1 MKDFY
6 TKKQFTKVRDNMI
19 ELLAPA
25 GDLEKLKIALMYG
38 ADAVFIGGQD
48 FSLRARASN
57 FTIDDIKEAT
67 SFAHERS
74 KKVYVTTNIIPHN
87 EDMGGLLEYLKALED
102 AHVDA
107 IISASPFIIDTALKE
122 TNLEVHLSTQQSAMN
137 AETVNFWHRRGI
149 KRVVLARELDK
160 YQIQKLIK
168 KTDADIEV
176 FIHGGMC
183 MSYSGRCS
191 LSNNMTDRDA
201 NRGGCAHSCR
211 WNYQLVSD
219 DHVVSENTFSMS
231 SKDLEALEQ
240 IPFLIDSG
248 VSSLKIEGRMKSLHY
263 IATVVSTYRK
273 LIDDYLRLGTIAD
286 FEPYMIELQ
295 KAENRLASHGYL
307 EGLPGVEQ
315 QLYQMRSEKPTQ
327 LFIGLIQSFDPD
339 KMEAI
344 IEQRNYFE
352 CGDEIEIFHPN
363 GQTSF
368 FKLEK
373 MTDLENNDV
382 SVARHPKQILKIE
395 IPFAVEP
402 YAMLRKR

>member
-1 MKDFY
+1 
-6 TKKQFTKVRDNMI
+6 MI

-57 FTIDDIKEAT
+57 FSMDDIKEAT
-67 SFAHERS
+67 SFAHEKG

-87 EDMGGLLEYLKALED
+87 EDLDGLIDYLKALESCE
-102 AHVDA
+102 VDA
-107 IISASPFIIDTALKE
+107 IISASPYIIDMAIKHTK
-122 TNLEVHLSTQQSAMN
+122 LEVHLSTQQSAMN
-137 AETVNFWHRRGI
+137 AETVNFWYQRGI
-149 KRVVLARELDK
+149 KRIVLARELDK
-160 YQIQKLIK
+160 HQIQKLIS

-211 WNYQLVSD
+211 WNYELVSQD
-219 DHVVSENTFSMS
+219 ETISEHTFSMS

-248 VSSLKIEGRMKSLHY
+248 VKSLKIEGRMKSLHY
-263 IATVVSTYRK
+263 IATVVSTYRR
-273 LIDDYLRLGTIAD
+273 LIDDYLKDKAIKD

-327 LFIGLIQSFDPD
+327 LFIGLVQSYNIDT
-339 KMEAI
+339 KQAI

-352 CGDEIEIFHPN
+352 IGTEIEVFHPN
-363 GQTSF
+363 GSISSF
-368 FKLEK
+368 TLEK
-373 MTDLENNDV
+373 MTDLEDV
-382 SVARHPKQILKIE
+382 FVDVARHPKQILKID

-402 YAMLRKR
+402 YAMLRRK

>member
-1 MKDFY
+1 
-6 TKKQFTKVRDNMI
+6 MI

-25 GDLEKLKIALMYG
+25 GDLEKLKIALLYG
-38 ADAVFIGGQD
+38 ADAVFIGGTD

-57 FTIDDIKEAT
+57 FTLDDIYEAT
-67 SFAHERS
+67 KFAHERH

-87 EDMGGLLEYLKALED
+87 EDMDGLIEYLKGLEE

-107 IISASPFIIDTALKE
+107 IISASPFIMDMAKLH

-137 AETVNFWHRRGI
+137 AETVNFWHDRGI
-149 KRVVLARELDK
+149 KRIVLGRELDK
-160 YQIQKLIK
+160 HQIKKLK
-168 KTDADIEV
+168 SKTDADLEV

-211 WNYQLVSD
+211 WNYDLVKDGVSISD
-219 DHVVSENTFSMS
+219 QSFSMS

-240 IPFLIDSG
+240 IPFLMDAGIK
-248 VSSLKIEGRMKSLHY
+248 SLKIEGRMKSLHY

-273 LIDDYLRLGTIAD
+273 LIDDYHTHGKID
-286 FEPYMIELQ
+286 SFEPYAEDLK

-315 QLYQMRSEKPTQ
+315 QLYQMRSEQPTQ
-327 LFIGLIQSFDPD
+327 LFIGLVVSYNPIEQT
-339 KMEAI
+339 AI

-352 CGDEIEIFHPN
+352 VGQEIEIFHPN
-363 GQTSF
+363 GKSDSF
-368 FKLEK
+368 TLESMK
-373 MTDLENNDV
+373 DEKGESID
-382 SVARHPKQILKIE
+382 VARHPKQILEIK

-402 YAMLRKR
+402 YAMLRKK

>member
-1 MKDFY
+1 
-6 TKKQFTKVRDNMI
+6 MI

-57 FTIDDIKEAT
+57 FTTADIKEAT
-67 SFAHERS
+67 TFAHERN

-87 EDMGGLLEYLKALED
+87 EDMDGLLEYLKELEMCE
-102 AHVDA
+102 VDA
-107 IISASPFIIDTALKE
+107 IISASPFIIDTALKH
-122 TNLEVHLSTQQSAMN
+122 TSLEVHLSTQQSAMN
-137 AETVNFWHRRGI
+137 AETVNFWYQRGI

-160 YQIQKLIK
+160 HQINNLIH
-168 KTDADIEV
+168 KTQADIEV

-211 WNYQLVSD
+211 WNYELVSD
-219 DHVVSENTFSMS
+219 GKSVSDASFSMS

-248 VSSLKIEGRMKSLHY
+248 VKSLKIEGRMKSLHY

-273 LIDDYLRLGTIAD
+273 LIDDYMSLKHIES
-286 FEPYMIELQ
+286 FEPYLIELQ

-315 QLYQMRSEKPTQ
+315 QLYHMRSEKPTQ
-327 LFIGLIQSFDPD
+327 LFIGLVQDYNEETH
-339 KMEAI
+339 EAI
-344 IEQRNYFE
+344 IE
-352 CGDEIEIFHPN
+352 
-363 GQTSF
+363 
-368 FKLEK
+368 
-373 MTDLENNDV
+373 
-382 SVARHPKQILKIE
+382 
-395 IPFAVEP
+395 
-402 YAMLRKR
+402 

>member
-1 MKDFY
+1 M
-6 TKKQFTKVRDNMI
+6 V

-38 ADAVFIGGQD
+38 ADAVFIGGQN

-57 FTIDDIKEAT
+57 FTLDDILDAT
-67 SFAHERS
+67 TFAHERN

-87 EDMGGLLEYLKALED
+87 EDMDGLVEYLKALEQRN
-102 AHVDA
+102 VDA
-107 IISASPFIIDTALKE
+107 IISASPFIIDMAIKHTD
-122 TNLEVHLSTQQSAMN
+122 LEVHLSTQQSASN
-137 AETVNFWHRRGI
+137 AETVNFWHQKGI
-149 KRVVLARELDK
+149 KRIVLARELDK
-160 YQIQKLIK
+160 HQIRKLKQK
-168 KTDADIEV
+168 TNADLEV

-211 WNYQLVSD
+211 WNYDLTVKGESISD
-219 DHVVSENTFSMS
+219 ISFSMS

-240 IPFLIDSG
+240 IPHLIDSKI
-248 VSSLKIEGRMKSLHY
+248 SSLKIEGRMKSLHY
-263 IATVVSTYRK
+263 IATVVSTYRR
-273 LIDDYLRLGTIAD
+273 LIDEYEKTHQIKD
-286 FEPYMIELQ
+286 FKPYMQELQ

-315 QLYQMRSEKPTQ
+315 QLYNQRNEQPTQ
-327 LFIGLIQSFDPD
+327 LFIGLVQDYDENTKI
-339 KMEAI
+339 AT

-352 CGDEIEIFHPN
+352 NGAEVEVFSPSGEIKTFTVNHMKDADGVDTPI
-363 GQTSF
+363 
-368 FKLEK
+368 
-373 MTDLENNDV
+373 
-382 SVARHPKQILKIE
+382 ARHPKQILKII
-395 IPFAVEP
+395 IPFGVEP

>member
-1 MKDFY
+1 
-6 TKKQFTKVRDNMI
+6 MI

-25 GDLEKLKIALMYG
+25 GDLEKLKIALLYG
-38 ADAVFIGGQD
+38 ADAVFIGGQN

-57 FTIDDIKEAT
+57 FTLEDILEAT
-67 SFAHERS
+67 TFAHERG

-87 EDMGGLLEYLKALED
+87 EDMHDLIEYLKALEERS
-102 AHVDA
+102 VDA
-107 IISASPFIIDTALKE
+107 IISASPYIMDMALKH
-122 TNLEVHLSTQQSAMN
+122 TKLEVHLSTQQSASN
-137 AETVNFWHRRGI
+137 AETVNFWYEHGI
-149 KRVVLARELDK
+149 KRIVLARELDK
-160 YQIQKLIK
+160 HQIK
-168 KTDADIEV
+168 KLKSQTKADIEV

-211 WNYQLVSD
+211 WSYELIQD
-219 DHVVSENTFSMS
+219 ENEIKYDAFSMS

-240 IPFLIDSG
+240 IPFLIDAQ

-273 LIDDYLRLGTIAD
+273 LIDTYLKEG
-286 FEPYMIELQ
+286 MIEDFKPYLSELE

-327 LFIGLIQSFDPD
+327 LFIGLVKNYDPNTGLTT
-339 KMEAI
+339 

-352 CGDEIEIFHPN
+352 LGDEVEMMLPDGSIKP
-363 GQTSF
+363 
-368 FKLEK
+368 FKIDYMTNLEG
-373 MTDLENNDV
+373 DLTP
-382 SVARHPKQILKIE
+382 VARHPKELLVIKV
-395 IPFAVEP
+395 PFDVEP
-402 YAMLRKR
+402 YAMMRKRS

>member
-1 MKDFY
+1 
-6 TKKQFTKVRDNMI
+6 MI

-57 FTIDDIKEAT
+57 FSIDDIKVAT
-67 SFAHERS
+67 SFAHGKG
-74 KKVYVTTNIIPHN
+74 KKVYITTNIIPHN
-87 EDMGGLLEYLKALED
+87 EDLDGLIDYLKALESCE
-102 AHVDA
+102 VDA
-107 IISASPFIIDTALKE
+107 IISASPYIIDMAIKHTK
-122 TNLEVHLSTQQSAMN
+122 LEVHLSTQQSAMN
-137 AETVNFWHRRGI
+137 AETVNFWYQRGI
-149 KRVVLARELDK
+149 KRIVLARELDK
-160 YQIQKLIK
+160 YQIQKLIS

-211 WNYQLVSD
+211 WNYELISQDESI
-219 DHVVSENTFSMS
+219 SEHTFSMS

-248 VSSLKIEGRMKSLHY
+248 VKSLKIEGRMKSLHY

-273 LIDDYLRLGTIAD
+273 LIDDYLKDQTIKD

-315 QLYQMRSEKPTQ
+315 QLYQMRSEKPIQ
-327 LFIGLIQSFDPD
+327 LFIGLVQSYDID
-339 KMEAI
+339 TKQAI
-344 IEQRNYFE
+344 IEQ
-352 CGDEIEIFHPN
+352 
-363 GQTSF
+363 
-368 FKLEK
+368 
-373 MTDLENNDV
+373 
-382 SVARHPKQILKIE
+382 
-395 IPFAVEP
+395 
-402 YAMLRKR
+402 

>member
-1 MKDFY
+1 
-6 TKKQFTKVRDNMI
+6 MI

-57 FTIDDIKEAT
+57 FSIDDIKVAT
-67 SFAHERS
+67 SFAHGKG
-74 KKVYVTTNIIPHN
+74 KKVYITTNIIPHN
-87 EDMGGLLEYLKALED
+87 EDLDGLIDYLKALESCE
-102 AHVDA
+102 VDA
-107 IISASPFIIDTALKE
+107 IISASPYIIDMAIKHTK
-122 TNLEVHLSTQQSAMN
+122 LEVHLSTQQSAMN
-137 AETVNFWHRRGI
+137 AETVNFWYQRGI
-149 KRVVLARELDK
+149 KRIVLARELDK
-160 YQIQKLIK
+160 YQIQKLIS

-211 WNYQLVSD
+211 WNYELISQDESI
-219 DHVVSENTFSMS
+219 SEHTFSMS

-248 VSSLKIEGRMKSLHY
+248 VKSLKIEGRMKSLHY

-273 LIDDYLRLGTIAD
+273 LIDDYLKDQTIKD

-315 QLYQMRSEKPTQ
+315 QLYQMRSEKPIQ
-327 LFIGLIQSFDPD
+327 LFIGLVQSYDID
-339 KMEAI
+339 TKQAI

-352 CGDEIEIFHPN
+352 IGTEIEVFHPN
-363 GQTSF
+363 GSISSF
-368 FKLEK
+368 TLEK
-373 MTDLENNDV
+373 MTDLEDV
-382 SVARHPKQILKIE
+382 FVDVARHPKQILKID

-402 YAMLRKR
+402 YAMLRRK

>member
-1 MKDFY
+1 
-6 TKKQFTKVRDNMI
+6 MI

-57 FTIDDIKEAT
+57 FSIDDIKEAT
-67 SFAHERS
+67 LFAHS
-74 KKVYVTTNIIPHN
+74 KGKKVYVTTNIIPHH
-87 EDMGGLLEYLKALED
+87 EDLNGLIEYLKALESCE
-102 AHVDA
+102 VDA
-107 IISASPFIIDTALKE
+107 IISASPYIIDMAIKHTQ
-122 TNLEVHLSTQQSAMN
+122 LEVHLSTQQSAMN
-137 AETVNFWHRRGI
+137 AETVNFWYQRGI
-149 KRVVLARELDK
+149 KRIVLARELDK
-160 YQIQKLIK
+160 YQIKKLI
-168 KTDADIEV
+168 TQTQADIEV

-211 WNYQLVSD
+211 WNYELVSD
-219 DHVVSENTFSMS
+219 DEPVSSEFFSMS

-248 VSSLKIEGRMKSLHY
+248 VKSLKIEGRMKSLHY

-273 LIDDYLRLGTIAD
+273 LIDDYIKDKEIID
-286 FEPYMIELQ
+286 FKPYMIELQ

-327 LFIGLIQSFDPD
+327 LFIGLVQSYDPNT
-339 KMEAI
+339 KQAI

-352 CGDEIEIFHPN
+352 LGSEIEVFHPH
-363 GQTSF
+363 GRISSF
-368 FKLEK
+368 TLNK
-373 MTDLENNDV
+373 MTDVDGIEVDI
-382 SVARHPKQILKIE
+382 ARHPKQILKID
-395 IPFAVEP
+395 IPFAVEA
-402 YAMLRKR
+402 YAMLRRK

>member
-1 MKDFY
+1 
-6 TKKQFTKVRDNMI
+6 MI

-25 GDLEKLKIALMYG
+25 GDLEKLKIALLYG

-57 FTIDDIKEAT
+57 FSLDDIKEAT
-67 SFAHERS
+67 AFAHDKQ

-87 EDMGGLLEYLKALED
+87 EDTAGLIDYLKALETCR
-102 AHVDA
+102 VDA
-107 IISASPFIIDTALKE
+107 IISASPFIIDMALKH
-122 TNLEVHLSTQQSAMN
+122 TTLEVHLSTQQSAMN
-137 AETVNFWHRRGI
+137 ARTVNYWYRRGV

-160 YQIQKLIK
+160 HQINHLIK
-168 KTDADIEV
+168 QTDADIEV

-211 WNYQLVSD
+211 WNYQLTSD
-219 DHVVSENTFSMS
+219 GVTVSEVPFSMS
-231 SKDLEALEQ
+231 SKDLEAIEQ
-240 IPFLIDSG
+240 VPYLIDSG
-248 VSSLKIEGRMKSLHY
+248 VKSLKIEGRMKSLHY

-273 LIDDYLRLGTIAD
+273 LMDEYLTRKEIKD
-286 FEPYMIELQ
+286 FNPYIIELQ

-327 LFIGLIQSFDPD
+327 LFIGLVQSYDD
-339 KMEAI
+339 DLNQAI

-352 CGDEIEIFHPN
+352 IGAEIEVFHPD
-363 GQTSF
+363 GRLSTF
-368 FKLEK
+368 TLHK
-373 MTDLENNDV
+373 MTDMDQQDV
-382 SVARHPKQILKIE
+382 MVARHPQQILKID
-395 IPFAVEP
+395 IPFRVEP
-402 YAMLRKR
+402 YAMLRKK